1 MAIPNTYTKH
11 SLVRVSAEFTLAS
24 TDTDPVT
31 VTCYYKDPTGNKTT
45 LVYGT
50 DAALVKDS
58 TGKYHVDITAATSG
72 YWAYRF
78 EGSGTVTA
86 ANEAEFLVLASQLV

>member
-1 MAIPNTYTKH
+1 MAANTYAKN
-11 SLVRVSAEFTLAS
+11 SLVRISAEFTLAS

-31 VTCYYKDPTGNKTT
+31 VKCYYKDPNGNKIT
-45 LVYGT
+45 LTYGT
-50 DAALVKDS
+50 DGALVKDS
-58 TGKYHVDITAATSG
+58 TGRYHVDITANTSG

-86 ANEAEFLVLASQLV
+86 ANEAEFLVQPSQLV